1 MCGYFCIGFID
12 FILESKSLLEN
23 TNLFY
28 PTGYD
33 LPLIIY
39 ILMNIVKNFAT
50 IHLWLY
56 YIDVLDVVIL
66 LMTYLIKYVFQ
77 IIHKV

>member
-39 ILMNIVKNFAT
+39 ILMNIVKNFTT

-56 YIDVLDVVIL
+56 YVDVLDVVIL

>member
-1 MCGYFCIGFID
+1 MFGYFCIGFID

-33 LPLIIY
+33 LSLIIY
-39 ILMNIVKNFAT
+39 ILMNIVKNFTT

>member
-39 ILMNIVKNFAT
+39 ILMNIVKNFTT

-66 LMTYLIKYVFQ
+66 LMTYLIEYVFQ